1 MDFNNNS
8 FLGTLRILLLKGEKG
23 DKGDNGESGDY
34 STLINKPKINN
45 VTVDGDIT
53 GSDLGLASQV
63 ALETVDN
70 KVDTLQSDMFIVELK
85 VLVQGL
91 SIDGHATKASI
102 SGEDVSK
109 TGYTAIGI
117 VGAGLTFAGGNVL
130 ANDLHINQNKVY
142 FILTNMADTTATG
155 EIDCY
160 VLYKKDVD

>member
-34 STLINKPKINN
+34 STLTNKPKINN
-45 VTVDGDIT
+45 VTVDGNIT
-53 GSDLGLASQV
+53 GSDLGLASQAEV
-63 ALETVDN
+63 NTLDD
-70 KVDTLQSDMFIVELK
+70 KIDTLESDMFIVELK
-85 VLVQGL
+85 VVAQGL
-91 SIDGHATKASI
+91 SINGHESSSSI

-117 VGAGLTFAGGNVL
+117 VGYDLMFGGGIVL
-130 ANDLHINQNKVY
+130 ANGLEISNNKVY
-142 FILTNMADTTATG
+142 FTLTNLADTTATG